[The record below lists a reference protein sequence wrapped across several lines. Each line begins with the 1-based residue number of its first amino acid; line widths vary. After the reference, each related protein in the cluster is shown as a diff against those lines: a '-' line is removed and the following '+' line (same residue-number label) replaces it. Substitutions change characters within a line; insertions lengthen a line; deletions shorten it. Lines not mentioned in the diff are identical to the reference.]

1 MIGKKSGIAIFL
13 YMIFLVVL
21 FLMCSTDLIIREP
34 EKEVSQIAVIIE
46 ETRDDNYGNFRKGI
60 DQAAVELNADVR
72 FITLYDRLD
81 REQQMELIGREQ
93 QDGADALIVVPVDEM
108 QVGDALAGKRVSI
121 PMVLLGTGK
130 SSDDAAG
137 VISIDYRQ
145 MGRKLAEG
153 MIKRMPEG
161 CPVVLL
167 SEPGGLNAVSKD
179 FLDGAEEVLRVSD
192 HDCRRVVPDE
202 EGGYE
207 RVLEMSAKEEA
218 AYLAGS
224 PEILSSAAGVLAE
237 NPSLEDRMK
246 GLYGRGNTLEILG
259 ALDEGTITG
268 ICVTDEFSRGYFGVY
283 MAVQA
288 LERAGSPKALA
299 LDSYYIEKEDLRDP
313 EYEKMLYPM
322 E

>member
-60 DQAAVELNADVR
+60 DQAAVELNAHVR

-237 NPSLEDRMK
+237 NPSLADYMK